1 MTGAETPTELGLDF
15 IVDFSKR
22 NFRGKAA
29 LIKKAQKPRFKTVGL
44 ALDGVTPFFGRASVW
59 MDGVLA
65 GSVSSYA
72 FSEWLGK
79 TVAIAQIKPELA
91 INGREICVV
100 DDGSLANEGR
110 KGVVCPRQFY
120 TNV

>member
-1 MTGAETPTELGLDF
+1 
-15 IVDFSKR
+15 
-22 NFRGKAA
+22 
-29 LIKKAQKPRFKTVGL
+29 
-44 ALDGVTPFFGRASVW
+44 

-72 FSEWLGK
+72 VSEWLGK

-91 INGREICVV
+91 INGREIYVFY
-100 DDGSLANEGR
+100 DGCFSNEVR